1 VIRICFA
8 IVMAAGMAA
17 AKDQDAAL
25 CRNAALGAAERH
37 GIPPAVLLAI
47 TLTETGRSV
56 EGQLQP
62 WPWAINHAGDGAWY
76 GTRAEA
82 LVAIEDLTAK
92 GLRNFDVGCF
102 QLNHRWH
109 AAGFTSADN
118 MIDPER
124 NADYAAR
131 FLLDQYH
138 RVQDWGL
145 AAAAY
150 HSATPV
156 YAARYQARFEAVLAS
171 LSPDALQAG
180 VMTVDAE
187 NIPAHPNTFP
197 LLVVGQRGS
206 AGSIVPLG
214 QAVRPLFGAGG

>member
-1 VIRICFA
+1 
-8 IVMAAGMAA
+8 MAA
-17 AKDQDAAL
+17 AQDQDAAL
-25 CRNAALGAAERH
+25 CRNAALVAAEKH

-56 EGQLQP
+56 QGRLEP
-62 WPWAINHAGDGAWY
+62 WPWAINHAGDGAWH

-82 LVAIEDLTAK
+82 LAAIEDLTAK

-109 AAGFTSADN
+109 AAGFTSAED
-118 MIDPER
+118 MIDPAR

-131 FLLDQYH
+131 FLLDQYDK
-138 RVQDWGL
+138 VQDWGL

-156 YAARYQARFEAVLAS
+156 YAARYQARFEAVLAN
-171 LSPDALQAG
+171 LTPDVLQAG
-180 VMTVDAE
+180 TMTVAAE

-197 LLVVGQRGS
+197 LLVAGQRGT
-206 AGSIVPLG
+206 AGSLVPLG
-214 QAVRPLFGAGG
+214 QAARPLFGAGG